1 MPPLRS
7 DPAVGRVLDAE
18 RSFVVALGGY
28 AVEIAGARLL
38 VHERIPVPRLNFV
51 EVGRVARARQAA
63 FFERALDHYFQR
75 ALRPT
80 FRVPEPVPDHLDRML
95 RSLGFVPSPEA
106 LRLLEGT
113 IVREEGSPRGGGPEP
128 VVRTSSPDDFTEGLP
143 FWTAPSER
151 EELSRALEVL
161 LFHPNDDEEL
171 RLELAESDGR
181 SCGAAL
187 RYTDGSTAGLWWV
200 AASPGA
206 SRGTTIEALH
216 RAALRP
222 PLPGGLEHLEGI
234 SDDPESLEW
243 AVSAGFDVVGTRAV
257 YELPPH
263 AELHLPAV
271 GPPGPP
277 RWRPPR
283 RPGTS

>member
-7 DPAVGRVLDAE
+7 DRAVGRVLDAE
-18 RSFVVALGGY
+18 RSFIVALGGY

-80 FRVPEPVPDHLDRML
+80 FRVPEPVEEHLDRAL
-95 RSLGFVPSPEA
+95 RSFGFVPSPER
-106 LRLLEGT
+106 LSLLEG
-113 IVREEGSPRGGGPEP
+113 P
-128 VVRTSSPDDFTEGLP
+128 VVRTDAPSRPVGPDLVVRTHSPDGFPDGLP

-216 RAALRP
+216 RAALQP
-222 PLPGGLEHLEGI
+222 PLPGGLERLEAVA
-234 SDDPESLEW
+234 DDPESLEP
-243 AVSAGFDVVGTRAV
+243 ALSAGFDVVGTRAV
-257 YELPPH
+257 YELPPT

-271 GPPGPP
+271 GPAGPP

-283 RPGTS
+283 RPGPS